1 MEYLNIIFTHDTK
14 FFDLYSNFKFK
25 SFKIVRFLRS
35 IMEIKL
41 STTSFIQIYGHKS
54 EKPNVQ
60 GEKQY
65 PKEKQ
70 KQL

>member
-1 MEYLNIIFTHDTK
+1 
-14 FFDLYSNFKFK
+14 
-25 SFKIVRFLRS
+25 
-35 IMEIKL
+35 MEIKL